1 MEKKQTVRIGNKAP
15 DFILDDHNEKPFK
28 LFDFNGKKILLS
40 FHPLAWTSVCA
51 QQMQSLE
58 ENKKYFDR
66 TNTIAV
72 GISVDTTPSKKAWA
86 QYLGI
91 KNTRLLSDFW
101 PHGAV
106 AKQYGIFREN
116 DGISERTNIIV
127 DEEQNIS
134 FMKTY
139 PISQLPNIQEIIRF
153 LEQKNVT
160 KIVVKNVKQ
169 KSL

>member
-1 MEKKQTVRIGNKAP
+1 MEKKQIIKIGNKAP
-15 DFILDDHNEKPFK
+15 TFILDDHNEKPFK
-28 LFDFNGKKILLS
+28 LSDFKGKKILLS

-58 ENKKYFDR
+58 ENKRNFDK

-72 GISVDTTPSKKAWA
+72 GISVDPTPSKKAWA
-86 QYLGI
+86 EHLGI

-101 PHGAV
+101 PHGVIAQ
-106 AKQYGIFREN
+106 QYGIFRED
-116 DGISERTNIIV
+116 DGISERANIIV

-134 FMKTY
+134 FMKIY

-153 LEQKNVT
+153 LERKKVT
-160 KIVVKNVKQ
+160 KTV
-169 KSL
+169 

>member
-1 MEKKQTVRIGNKAP
+1 MEKKQIVKIGNKAP

-28 LFDFNGKKILLS
+28 LSDFKGKKILLS

-58 ENKKYFDR
+58 ENKRNFDK

-72 GISVDTTPSKKAWA
+72 GISVDPAPSKKAWA
-86 QYLGI
+86 EHLGI

-101 PHGAV
+101 PHGAI
-106 AKQYGIFREN
+106 AQQYGIFRGD
-116 DGISERTNIIV
+116 DGISERANIIV

-134 FMKTY
+134 FIKIY
-139 PISQLPNIQEIIRF
+139 PISQLPDIQEIIRF
-153 LEQKNVT
+153 LEQKKVT
-160 KIVVKNVKQ
+160 KTV
-169 KSL
+169 